1 MPAMLLCEHVCD
13 LFERS
18 LNPDK
23 RSRIGAHYTSPQNIL
38 LIVEPVVMAPLE
50 ARWAVVKAEAAL
62 ADYEFNWPM

>member
-1 MPAMLLCEHVCD
+1 MLLSEHVCD

-23 RSRIGAHYTSPQNIL
+23 RSRIGAHYISPKDIL

-50 ARWAVVKAEAAL
+50 ACWAVVKAEATL
-62 ADYEFNWPM
+62 ADYGFNCPM